1 MIESV
6 RDSGDSTGG
15 MKVNSSEAH
24 RASVQKFGDSV
35 RKFIGNDE
43 SSGSND
49 ADASDGDAG
58 TGDPTA

>member
-1 MIESV
+1 
-6 RDSGDSTGG
+6 